1 MARGVDWVAAVVL
14 VTLIL
19 ASVTA
24 DWNAWTNRPIVDY
37 CLGETTKSYAY
48 NPDYPLA
55 FHLSMKDTGQSDV
68 VVSVTISAVNA
79 TVSTKSDGNYAPSST
94 QYILLNARS
103 DWGST
108 TFYAMPDPDVTSFSV
123 TISDMTYSNS
133 YRNVDSISSLVT
145 YSVVSQTTWI
155 PLSPQALIYV
165 RSGPAVNTY
174 SLQT

>member
-1 MARGVDWVAAVVL
+1 MARGVDWVAAAVL

-24 DWNAWTNRPIVDY
+24 YWNAWTNRPIVDY

-55 FHLSMKDTGQSDV
+55 FHVSMKDTGQSDV

-133 YRNVDSISSLVT
+133 YRNVDSISSFVEYT
-145 YSVVSQTTWI
+145 VVSQTTWT
-155 PLSPQALIYV
+155 PLSPQTLVYV
-165 RSGPAVNTY
+165 ISGPAPNTY